1 MKVIFNGRE
10 FEIEGKTSVK
20 KLLKKF
26 KADELFYIVIDL
38 KNKRLLTADEQPD
51 KDSIIEIKKV
61 MSSG

>member
-1 MKVIFNGRE
+1 MKVIFEGKE

-20 KLLKKF
+20 KILKKF

-51 KDSIIEIKKV
+51 NDTIIEIKKV